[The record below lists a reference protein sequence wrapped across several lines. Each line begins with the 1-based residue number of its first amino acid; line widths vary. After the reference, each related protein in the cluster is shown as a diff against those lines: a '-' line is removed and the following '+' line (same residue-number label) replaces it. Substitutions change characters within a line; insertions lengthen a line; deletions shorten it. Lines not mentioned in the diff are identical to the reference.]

1 MAYSDR
7 VAWFHCVLSLIF
19 AHCPDVFLQSLIS
32 VGSFGTY
39 PRVIRDTMRA
49 YQDAAESRPDQFIR
63 YDYPKL
69 LDESREAIAKV

>member
-1 MAYSDR
+1 
-7 VAWFHCVLSLIF
+7 
-19 AHCPDVFLQSLIS
+19 
-32 VGSFGTY
+32 
-39 PRVIRDTMRA
+39 MRA